1 MFVFEY
7 SAGWSMAP
15 SCARRNRNG
24 CPLFWSPRSSEVI
37 EVRGYM
43 TGSSA
48 VHFDRGVGQLTRV
61 MDGQRVQSRL

>member
-7 SAGWSMAP
+7 SAGWSIGSELREA
-15 SCARRNRNG
+15 NRNG